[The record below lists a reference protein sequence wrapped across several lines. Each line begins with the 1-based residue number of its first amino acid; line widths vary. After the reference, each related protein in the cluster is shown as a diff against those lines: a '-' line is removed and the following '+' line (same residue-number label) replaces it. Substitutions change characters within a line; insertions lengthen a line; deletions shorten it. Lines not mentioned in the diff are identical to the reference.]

1 MKKILVSACLY
12 GNKCRY
18 KGDDCFNEKLAELGK
33 NAVLIP
39 VCPEQLGGLSTPRNP
54 AERVGDKIISSAGAD
69 VTEE

>member
-39 VCPEQLGGLSTPRNP
+39 VCPSNSADFPLRATPPNAWAIKLYP
-54 AERVGDKIISSAGAD
+54 ARAQ
-69 VTEE
+69 T